1 MRGVKDPQIVNLEA
15 SGAVVTFALVHK
27 TAFASTSR
35 ISVAP
40 SVFFLEKRDPQMGRP
55 FAGQ

>member
-15 SGAVVTFALVHK
+15 GAVVPGALVHK
-27 TAFASTSR
+27 AVFSSTSR

-40 SVFFLEKRDPQMGRP
+40 SFSREKGPQMGRP